1 MERNQKLELTW
12 VGKEKRA
19 RLEPRVLVEKPEL
32 SHHAATRRRDGKDI
46 FDNMLIHGDNLLA
59 LKALEQQ
66 YAGRIRCVLMDPPF
80 NTGAAFEYYD
90 DGVEH
95 SIWLGLMRER
105 FEVIKRLLTS
115 DGVLFVILDDSESS
129 YCKVL
134 LDEIFGR
141 DSYVNE
147 IINITNK
154 AFGFKSTS
162 TGIFKQ
168 ANHILFYANDKSR
181 LHLNSDAL
189 FIEKG
194 YDPQYKFVFDNIDK
208 SEEHWTWRRIADVIA
223 EQEGCSTVRDAKKKL
238 GDDEFELRV
247 STYAIDNASRVF
259 RTASVS
265 GGAFLKRKETIA
277 RSKRT
282 KDKIV
287 RHPNDDMDYMFI
299 GGERVLFYKER
310 LRNIDGMMLPGD
322 LITDVWT
329 DIPVEGLASEGGVDF
344 PKGKKPEKLIER
356 CLAIA
361 TNPGDL
367 VLDSFLGSGTTAAV
381 AHKMGRRWIGVE
393 LGDHCYTHCKVRLD
407 KVIDGEDAGG
417 ITKTVG
423 WKGGGGYR
431 FYELAPTLITKD
443 QWGQEVINR
452 DYNPA
457 MLAEAVCKLEGYI
470 YAPSQE
476 EYFIHG
482 HATEKA
488 FIYVTTNYM
497 RKKNLAAI
505 SERLGAG
512 CQLLICCKA
521 FDKASAEDFD
531 NLTVKKIPDAVLKKC
546 EWGHDDYSLNVKNLP
561 MAEEEQHVVQ
571 DDLF

>member
-1 MERNQKLELTW
+1 MKLQKLELTW

-66 YAGRIRCVLMDPPF
+66 FAGQVKCIYIDPPY
-80 NTGAAFEYYD
+80 NTGNAFEHYD
-90 DGVEH
+90 DGKEH
-95 SIWLGLMRER
+95 SIWLGLIRER
-105 FEVIKRLLTS
+105 LEMLDRLLSNDGSIWISIDDDEQAYLKVLCDEVFGRQNFVATVVWEKKYSPQS
-115 DGVLFVILDDSESS
+115 DAKWLSDSHDFILVYAKNKVIWHPNLLSRTDEMNARYKNPDNDPRGPWKPGDVLVKSFSESG
-129 YCKVL
+129 V
-134 LDEIFGR
+134 FA
-141 DSYVNE
+141 
-147 IINITNK
+147 IINPNTGEKFWPPKGSCYRFSKDTAESMLSDNRFY
-154 AFGFKSTS
+154 FGKD
-162 TGIFKQ
+162 G
-168 ANHILFYANDKSR
+168 KSR
-181 LHLNSDAL
+181 
-189 FIEKG
+189 
-194 YDPQYKFVFDNIDK
+194 PQVKRFLLEVKQGVVAKTIFFREDVGDNQEAK
-208 SEEHWTWRRIADVIA
+208 EE
-223 EQEGCSTVRDAKKKL
+223 QKKL
-238 GDDEFELRV
+238 SPGNSFA
-247 STYAIDNASRVF
+247 TP
-259 RTASVS
+259 
-265 GGAFLKRKETIA
+265 K
-277 RSKRT
+277 
-282 KDKIV
+282 
-287 RHPNDDMDYMFI
+287 P
-299 GGERVLFYKER
+299 ER
-310 LRNIDGMMLPGD
+310 LIQRILT
-322 LITDVWT
+322 L
-329 DIPVEGLASEGGVDF
+329 
-344 PKGKKPEKLIER
+344 
-356 CLAIA
+356 A

-417 ITKTVG
+417 ITKAAG

-561 MAEEEQHVVQ
+561 MAKEEQHVVQ